1 MSIKPKAHR
10 STDAF
15 SLGVLILALIPGVGA
30 GQTMNAN
37 SASYNAGYGRTAG
50 SENQPVD
57 VSTTDASGNLTV
69 VNGLV
74 RGAASGSVFA
84 SAGGVGSASSGVA
97 SGSSASAIGNNL
109 NVVVQ
114 GNDNVVIVNSTQ
126 TNTGAITATTDTNG
140 K

>member
-30 GQTMNAN
+30 GQTM
-37 SASYNAGYGRTAG
+37 
-50 SENQPVD
+50 
-57 VSTTDASGNLTV
+57 SGNLTV